1 MSKKFSTAHLA
12 WSDRFSLIDY
22 FQPSDTEI
30 CSTFKL
36 TNDELST
43 ARSLR
48 SSGTFAAS
56 KTLDV
61 NSYVGIFDNTP
72 TPIMPAQYRSPRI
85 TTQPNIPPESAS
97 KRVKVPQKRGRKGDN
112 ITTALMQAPI
122 VPMLVDAFIAEH
134 GVSLAVLRQSKR
146 FIDKLDADT
155 AAKIGKV
162 VVKQDKITK
171 ALLIWRESKSS

>member
-12 WSDRFSLIDY
+12 WSDRFALIDH
-22 FQPSDTEI
+22 FQPDDVAI
-30 CSTFKL
+30 CSAFRL

-48 SSGTFAAS
+48 NAGTFVAS

-61 NSYVGIFDNTP
+61 SSYNGIFSNGIVIP
-72 TPIMPAQYRSPRI
+72 SSKPAR
-85 TTQPNIPPESAS
+85 TTHIKPQASAAPPESAS
-97 KRVKVPQKRGRKGDN
+97 KRIKVPQKRGRKGDN
-112 ITTALMQAPI
+112 ITQALMQAPLT
-122 VPMLVDAFIAEH
+122 PMPVSAFMEKY

-146 FIDKLDADT
+146 FIEKLDADI

-162 VVKQDKITK
+162 VVKQDKATK
-171 ALLIWRESKSS
+171 QLMIWKVA